1 MKTFGDLKLWFFDK
15 GEDLADLFW
24 LGKPTSV
31 VLETHSSESAE
42 FALYFR
48 NNIVADYP
56 ELPVVIRRTDTVG
69 ETECGVR
76 VVIDRGR
83 AWLRP
88 WNRVNPSTRTWVD
101 PYRLI
106 DRFVSA

>member
-1 MKTFGDLKLWFFDK
+1 MKTFSEIKLWVFDK

-24 LGKPTSV
+24 LGKPTGV
-31 VLETHSSESAE
+31 ELETHSSESAE

-56 ELPVVIRRTDTVG
+56 ELPVVIRKTDTVG

-76 VVIDRGR
+76 LVIHRGR
-83 AWLRP
+83 AVLKP
-88 WNRVNPSTRTWVD
+88 WNRVNKTTRTWVD
-101 PYRLI
+101 PYLLL
-106 DRFVSA
+106 DRFGG

>member
-1 MKTFGDLKLWFFDK
+1 MKTYFEFKLWLFNF
-15 GEDLADLFW
+15 GEDLADFFW

-31 VLETHSSESAE
+31 VLETHTRQSAE
-42 FALYFR
+42 FALHFR
-48 NNIVADYP
+48 NGIIADYP
-56 ELPVVIRRTDTVG
+56 EMPVVIRKTDTVG
-69 ETECGVR
+69 ETECGLR

-88 WNRVNPSTRTWVD
+88 WNRVNNPTRTWVD